1 MFQECRSAVHVLEPL
16 TRLGFQKQDK
26 ARAAAWEK
34 MLYNPPPLEEMVKEL
49 AFGLEWVANAKAP
62 LLSAMDAL
70 KNAIESGDLPHP
82 PEHMHTHKSQKE
94 SLACDICHGWIKR
107 RDAIMQ
113 QALPPR
119 IFQDAKSTRR

>member
-1 MFQECRSAVHVLEPL
+1 MGCQCESAS
-16 TRLGFQKQDK
+16 
-26 ARAAAWEK
+26 
-34 MLYNPPPLEEMVKEL
+34 
-49 AFGLEWVANAKAP
+49 AFGNGCLK
-62 LLSAMDAL
+62 

-82 PEHMHTHKSQKE
+82 PEHTHKSQKE

-119 IFQDAKSTRR
+119 IFQDAKKHETLTLLAILNVFLQIRVRPLLLGAALEQAKNGSKLVSATAATT